1 MIGRMWGAAPRPG
14 RCKLHLHRRHVR
26 WTCPTGDRDERGGT
40 RDTGAP
46 MRGDGKALYKAA
58 RAAVL
63 YVLYVLY
70 VLPRRPRLPVW
81 GTADLLQIKGV
92 LAHAGR
98 TMEA

>member
-1 MIGRMWGAAPRPG
+1 
-14 RCKLHLHRRHVR
+14 
-26 WTCPTGDRDERGGT
+26 
-40 RDTGAP
+40 

-81 GTADLLQIKGV
+81 GTADFADLLQIKGV